1 MLVNIKEDKMKRF
14 TIFLLAMITALSTCI
29 FTGCGNDNVIRVNEV
44 THSVFYAPLYVAIN
58 KGYFEEEG
66 YKIEL
71 TNGGGSDASMTALLS
86 GSADIAL
93 MGPET
98 NVYVISQGKTD
109 YPVIFG
115 QLTKRDGS
123 FLVGRTEEPDFDW
136 SNLDGKHFI
145 AGRKGGSPA
154 MSLQYALEQ
163 NGYDITTDVN
173 FDLSVAFNNTVGA
186 FEGGLGDYV
195 TMFEPTASE
204 FVAAGK
210 GYIVASVGEES
221 GEVPFTCFSANKSYL
236 KNNPEKVEKF
246 LKCIIKAYNYIMTA
260 NVEDVIDSLMPSFN
274 GSTRQSL
281 KYAIESYKKIDAWM
295 STPVMK
301 ETSFERLQ
309 NVMISA
315 GELNEQN
322 KVNFVDAV
330 DNSFATKVLEK
341 YFSAK

>member
-1 MLVNIKEDKMKRF
+1 MKKF
-14 TIFLLAMITALSTCI
+14 TIFLLAIITGLSTCI
-29 FTGCGNDNVIRVNEV
+29 FTGCSNDNVIRVNEV

-58 KGYFEEEG
+58 NGYFEEEG
-66 YKIEL
+66 YTIEL

-98 NVYVISQGKTD
+98 NVYVISQGRQD

-123 FLVGRTEEPDFDW
+123 FLVGRNPEPDFDW
-136 SNLDGKHFI
+136 SNLNGKHFI

-154 MSLQYALEQ
+154 MSLQHALEK

-204 FVAAGK
+204 YVASGK
-210 GYIVASVGEES
+210 GYIVAAVGEES
-221 GEVPFTCFSANKSYL
+221 GEVPFTCFSANRSFLDK
-236 KNNPEKVEKF
+236 NPEKVEKF
-246 LKCIIKAYNYIMTA
+246 LKCIMRAYNYIITQD
-260 NVEDVIDSLMPSFN
+260 VEDVIDSLLPSFN
-274 GSTRQSL
+274 GSTRDSL
-281 KYAIESYKKIDAWM
+281 RYAIQSYKQIDAWM
-295 STPVMK
+295 DTPVMK
-301 ETSFERLQ
+301 AEAFDRLQ
-309 NVMISA
+309 TVMINA
-315 GELNEQN
+315 GELEVQN
-322 KVNFVDAV
+322 KVSFADAV
-330 DNSFATKVLEK
+330 DNSFAQSVIKK
-341 YFSAK
+341 YFS

>member
-1 MLVNIKEDKMKRF
+1 MKKF
-14 TIFLLAMITALSTCI
+14 TIFLLAIITGLSTFI
-29 FTGCGNDNVIRVNEV
+29 FTGCSNDNVIRVNEV

-58 KGYFEEEG
+58 NGYFEEEG
-66 YKIEL
+66 YTIEL

-98 NVYVISQGKTD
+98 NVYVISQGRQD

-123 FLVGRTEEPDFDW
+123 FLVGRNPEPDFDW
-136 SNLDGKHFI
+136 SNLNGKHFI

-154 MSLQYALEQ
+154 MSLQHALEK

-204 FVAAGK
+204 YVASGK
-210 GYIVASVGEES
+210 GYIVAAVGEES
-221 GEVPFTCFSANKSYL
+221 GEVPFTCFSANRSFLDK
-236 KNNPEKVEKF
+236 NPEKVEKF
-246 LKCIIKAYNYIMTA
+246 LKCIMRAYNYIITQD
-260 NVEDVIDSLMPSFN
+260 VEDVIDSLLPSFN
-274 GSTRQSL
+274 GSTRDSL
-281 KYAIESYKKIDAWM
+281 RYAIQSYKQIDAWM
-295 STPVMK
+295 DTPVMK
-301 ETSFERLQ
+301 AEAFDRLQ
-309 NVMISA
+309 TVMINA
-315 GELNEQN
+315 GELEVQN
-322 KVNFVDAV
+322 KVNFTDAV
-330 DNSFATKVLEK
+330 DNSFAQSVITK
-341 YFSAK
+341 YFS